1 MPPAPAVPPLTKP
14 RSEVVG
20 DFGVADRRSSAV
32 IGFRKAGKDRVAPR
46 RVRRLAGVGMVVPL
60 AVGALLGGGAAPA
73 VAGPGNGPTAVVS
86 MGDSYIS
93 GEAGRWKGNS
103 LTNTGNR
110 NGTDRAW
117 ISGSSYDPAKVY
129 GTTAGGCHRSD
140 SAEVISAGA
149 IAETAVNLACSGATS
164 QNVFRASNG
173 GVSFKGEAPQ
183 ADQLAAVA
191 ASRDVK
197 VIALSIGGNDL
208 GFADIIKDCAYDF
221 VLWGSY
227 CYDNQQ
233 YGVDQKIDAVMAD
246 VGKSVDEIR
255 AVMRAAGYTDSSYRI
270 VLQSYPSPIPRAA
283 ENRYTQSD
291 WSRLNTGG
299 CPFWNRDSD
308 WARDSLVPQIANRIK
323 GVATAKGVQ
332 FLDLRDMLQGRE
344 VCAKASKQV
353 SSSVPASARTS
364 EWARWIDNN
373 ESQGLIQES
382 MHPNHYG
389 QLAVG
394 RCLSLAVAQPANST
408 VGCKNTAG
416 GDHTGMYLTPAS

>member
-1 MPPAPAVPPLTKP
+1 MPPAGGTPTSQPRDAV
-14 RSEVVG
+14 VA
-20 DFGVADRRSSAV
+20 DFGVAERRSSAV
-32 IGFRKAGKDRVAPR
+32 IGFRNVSKDRDR
-46 RVRRLAGVGMVVPL
+46 SRVRRLAGAGMVVPL
-60 AVGALLGGGAAPA
+60 AVSALLAGGAGTSSAS
-73 VAGPGNGPTAVVS
+73 PGTGPTAVVS

-103 LTNTGNR
+103 LTNSGSR
-110 NGTDRAW
+110 NGTDRGW
-117 ISGSSYDPAKVY
+117 VSGSTYDPARVY

-140 SAEVISAGA
+140 SAEVRSAGA
-149 IAETAVNLACSGATS
+149 IADVAVNLACSGAVS
-164 QNVFRASNG
+164 DNVFRSSNG
-173 GVSFKGEAPQ
+173 GVSYKGEAPQ

-191 ASRDVK
+191 ASHDVK

-208 GFADIIKDCAYDF
+208 GFADIITDCALDF
-221 VLWGSY
+221 VLWNSY
-227 CYDNQQ
+227 CYDDQQ
-233 YGVDQKIDAVMAD
+233 YGVDQKIDAVMGK

-255 AVMRAAGYTDSSYRI
+255 AVMRAAGYADSSYRI
-270 VLQSYPSPIPRAA
+270 VLQSYPSPIPRGA

-323 GVATAKGVQ
+323 GVAAAKGAQ
-332 FLDLRDMLQGRE
+332 FLDLRDMMQGRE

-353 SSSVPASARTS
+353 TSTVPASAKTS

-382 MHPNHYG
+382 MHPNHFG
-389 QLAVG
+389 QLAAG
-394 RCLSLAVAQPANST
+394 RCLALVVAQPASS
-408 VGCKNTAG
+408 GFSCKNTAG
-416 GDHTGMYLTPAS
+416 GDQTGMFLTPAS

>member
-1 MPPAPAVPPLTKP
+1 M
-14 RSEVVG
+14 
-20 DFGVADRRSSAV
+20 
-32 IGFRKAGKDRVAPR
+32 IGFRNVSKDRAGS
-46 RVRRLAGVGMVVPL
+46 RVRRLAGAGMVLPL
-60 AVGALLGGGAAPA
+60 AVGALMAAGAGTSAA
-73 VAGPGNGPTAVVS
+73 SPGSGPTAVVS

-103 LTNTGNR
+103 LTNTGSR
-110 NGTDRAW
+110 NGTDRGW
-117 ISGSSYDPAKVY
+117 VSGSTYDPGKVY
-129 GTTAGGCHRSD
+129 GATAGGCHRSD
-140 SAEVISAGA
+140 SAEVRSAGA
-149 IAETAVNLACSGATS
+149 IADVAVNLACSGATS
-164 QNVFRASNG
+164 ENVYRASNG
-173 GVSFKGEAPQ
+173 GVAFKGEAPQ

-191 ASRDVK
+191 ASHNVK

-221 VLWGSY
+221 ILWNSY
-227 CYDNQQ
+227 CYDDQQ
-233 YGVDQKIDAVMAD
+233 YGVDQKIDAVMGA

-255 AVMRAAGYTDSSYRI
+255 AVMRGAGYADSSYRI
-270 VLQSYPSPIPRAA
+270 VLQSYPSPIPRGA

-323 GVATAKGVQ
+323 GVAAAKGVQ
-332 FLDLRDMLQGRE
+332 FMDLRDMLQGRE

-353 SSSVPASARTS
+353 SSTVPASATTS

-382 MHPNHYG
+382 MHPNHFG
-389 QLAVG
+389 QLAAG
-394 RCLSLAVAQPANST
+394 RCLALVVAQPATS
-408 VGCKNTAG
+408 GFSCKNTAG
-416 GDHTGMYLTPAS
+416 ADQSGMYLTPAP